1 MKKFDEIVSKIE
13 EGLLSFSVLAM
24 ATILIVGVIAR
35 AVFNSSLTF
44 TEEIGQALNVIV
56 TFLGI
61 GYCAKKAR
69 HISMSIVFDFAT
81 TKIKKLMMC
90 IITLITGIIM
100 IYLTYLSIYYVLSV
114 YELGRVTAS
123 LRIPMWL
130 LYMPIPLGF
139 GLGALEYLRAFV
151 KNIQEKE
158 EIYISSALKIGENMD
173 DMGTNEEVHE

>member
-13 EGLLSFSVLAM
+13 EGLLSFSVLFM
-24 ATILIVGVIAR
+24 AAILIMGVIAR
-35 AVFNSSLTF
+35 TVFNSSLTF

-69 HISMSIVFDFAT
+69 HISMSVVFDLVNMKMK
-81 TKIKKLMMC
+81 KILMC
-90 IITLITGIIM
+90 IITFFTGIIM

-114 YELGRVTAS
+114 KDLGRVTAS

-130 LYMPIPLGF
+130 LYIPIPLGF
-139 GLGALEYLRAFV
+139 GLGAFEYLRTFV
-151 KNIQEKE
+151 RNMQEKG
-158 EIYISSALKIGENMD
+158 EIYISSTLKLGENMD
-173 DMGTNEEVHE
+173 DLGEFEEVSE